1 MYRLLIVD
9 DEEIIVDG
17 LYELLKAQNDFEIDI
32 YKAYSASEALQWLSR
47 TRIDIVLSDIM
58 MPEMDG
64 LALHEQ
70 ICKQW
75 PTCKVI
81 FLTGYEKFDYLYGAM
96 KKGDVQYVLKSEDPD
111 TVIHLIHETLR
122 QIDESHELQNMIHDA
137 KEQFQVANS
146 LFQSDFLLHLLRG
159 DAHIKHN
166 AMMFEELNLPLSEKE
181 PVMLSLIF
189 PSFTS
194 DIAYS
199 RYKNILFM
207 IKQQI
212 EQYVWIKVRHSMVIN
227 RENQFCL
234 LIQPRDEKGYAT
246 KQLIAFLRG
255 GFELIQNRI
264 KATQNVDVDFL
275 IADDRVPWE
284 RISECYRQMQ
294 NTYQRIKVKGI
305 DFISTTEELQVQIEE
320 ESDTSFMLAEEDMD
334 YTYDYSFVQ
343 HFLSSGERELFGQ
356 KVEPILE
363 RLASIRSKNHPYAIE
378 IYYHLALNLQQFI
391 NQHRINEKV
400 AFIIGQNKLMR
411 FEMHGSWEEA
421 AAYIRLLSEVIFDIR
436 AEEASDREDRIIN
449 KIHKFIDA
457 NLSSDLS
464 LVRISEYVYMN
475 PSYLSRFYKQRTGG
489 NLSEYIDTQRIRHVI
504 KLMEKGN
511 VKIYELGMSVGY
523 ANPGSFTRF
532 FKKMTHTTP
541 QDYYETYIHNRKV

>member
-17 LYELLKAQNDFEIDI
+17 LYELLKAQKDFEIDI

-64 LALHEQ
+64 MQLHEA

-111 TVIHLIHETLR
+111 TVIHLIHETLK
-122 QIDESHELQNMIHDA
+122 QIDENHELQNMIHDA

-166 AMMFEELNLPLSEKE
+166 AAMFEELNLPLSEKE
-181 PVMLSLIF
+181 PVMLALIVPTF
-189 PSFTS
+189 SS
-194 DIAYS
+194 EIEYS
-199 RYKNILFM
+199 RYRNMLFM

-212 EQYVWIKVRHSMVIN
+212 EQYVWIKVRHSIVIN

-234 LIQPRDEKGYAT
+234 LIQPREEEGYST
-246 KQLIAFLRG
+246 QQLIAFLRG

-264 KATQNVDVDFL
+264 KTSENIDVDFL
-275 IADDRVPWE
+275 IADDRIKWE
-284 RISECYRQMQ
+284 HMSDTYRQMQ
-294 NTYQRIKVKGI
+294 STYQRIKVKGI

-320 ESDTSFMLAEEDMD
+320 ESDTSFMLEEEAID
-334 YTYDYSFVQ
+334 YTYDYSFLQ
-343 HFLSSGERELFGQ
+343 HFLASGERALFFR
-356 KVEPILE
+356 KLDPILE
-363 RLASIRSKNHPYAIE
+363 RLKSIRSQNHPYAIE
-378 IYYHLALNLQQFI
+378 IYYHMALNLQQFI

-400 AFIIGQNKLMR
+400 AFTIGQNKLMR

-421 AAYIRLLSEVIFDIR
+421 ADYIRLLSDAIFDIR
-436 AEEASDREDRIIN
+436 AEEASNREDRIIN
-449 KIHKFIDA
+449 KIHKFIDD

-464 LVRISEYVYMN
+464 LVRISEYIYMN

-504 KLMEKGN
+504 ELMEKGN
-511 VKIYELGMSVGY
+511 VKVYELGMSVGY
-523 ANPGSFTRF
+523 TNPGSFTRF

-541 QDYYETYIHNRKV
+541 LDYYETYIHNRKV